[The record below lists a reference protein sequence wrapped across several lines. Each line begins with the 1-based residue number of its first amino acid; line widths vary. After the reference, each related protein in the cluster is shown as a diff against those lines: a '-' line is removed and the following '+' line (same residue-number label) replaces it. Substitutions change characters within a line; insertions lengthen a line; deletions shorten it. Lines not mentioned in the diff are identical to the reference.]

1 MQTVK
6 LFNMMS
12 RIYKIGSSEKN
23 DIVLTHPSIA
33 SFHAEV
39 YVDPQ
44 GNCFYT
50 DLSTLSGTKLNGIK
64 MNQPALL
71 SPNDQLM
78 LGESQELDWEM
89 IFFKRVSIHK
99 QPKKVKIDEPT
110 PPLKQQSPP
119 TPKPSPKPI
128 SNIKSV
134 ELSSQ
139 PFLRKNLDLIL
150 IFSGIILLLFV
161 LSIM

>member
-1 MQTVK
+1 
-6 LFNMMS
+6 MS
-12 RIYKIGSSEKN
+12 RIYKIGKSEKN
-23 DIVLTHPSIA
+23 DIVLVHPSIA
-33 SFHAEV
+33 DFHAEV

-71 SPNDQLM
+71 SPNDRLM
-78 LGESQELDWEM
+78 LGEDQELDWEM

-99 QPKKVKIDEPT
+99 QPKKVKVEE
-110 PPLKQQSPP
+110 
-119 TPKPSPKPI
+119 PKPPVKQATPVTSQSSLKPTSI
-128 SNIKSV
+128 EKSV
-134 ELSSQ
+134 VKSNQ
-139 PFLRKNLDLIL
+139 PFFRKNLDIIL
-150 IFSGIILLLFV
+150 IFVGIILLLFI

>member
-1 MQTVK
+1 
-6 LFNMMS
+6 MMS
-12 RIYKIGSSEKN
+12 RIYKIGSSENN
-23 DIVLTHPSIA
+23 DIVLIHPSIA

-71 SPNDQLM
+71 SPNDQLI
-78 LGESQELDWEM
+78 LGEGQELDWEM

-99 QPKKVKIDEPT
+99 QPKKVKDEEPI

-119 TPKPSPKPI
+119 TPKPSTKPV
-128 SNIKSV
+128 STEKLV
-134 ELSSQ
+134 EISSQ

>member
-1 MQTVK
+1 MV
-6 LFNMMS
+6 S
-12 RIYKIGSSEKN
+12 RIYKIGRSEKN
-23 DIVLTHPSIA
+23 DIVLVHPSIA
-33 SFHAEV
+33 DFHAEV

-78 LGESQELDWEM
+78 LGEDQELDWEM
-89 IFFKRVSIHK
+89 IFFNRVSIHK
-99 QPKKVKIDEPT
+99 QPKKVKVEEPK
-110 PPLKQQSPP
+110 PMPKPQVVSS
-119 TPKPSPKPI
+119 PKPS
-128 SNIKSV
+128 
-134 ELSSQ
+134 SSPEPADNSDQ
-139 PFLRKNLDLIL
+139 PFLRKHLDLIL
-150 IFSGIILLLFV
+150 IFGGIILLLFI

>member
-1 MQTVK
+1 
-6 LFNMMS
+6 MMS

-23 DIVLTHPSIA
+23 DIVLSHPSIA

-39 YVDPQ
+39 YVDLQ

-64 MNQPALL
+64 MYQPALL

-78 LGESQELDWEM
+78 LGEGQELDWEM

-99 QPKKVKIDEPT
+99 QPKKVKIDEPL
-110 PPLKQQSPP
+110 PPLKQQRPP
-119 TPKPSPKPI
+119 TPKPSPKPV
-128 SNIKSV
+128 STEKSV

>member
-1 MQTVK
+1 
-6 LFNMMS
+6 MMS
-12 RIYKIGSSEKN
+12 RIYKIGRSEKN

-64 MNQPALL
+64 MYQPALL
-71 SPNDQLM
+71 SPNDQLV
-78 LGESQELDWEM
+78 LGEGQELDWEM

-99 QPKKVKIDEPT
+99 QPKKVKIEETT
-110 PPLKQQSPP
+110 PPLKQQSA
-119 TPKPSPKPI
+119 TPFAAESMTVQPKQGVLYLWPSWLYHGVPEMQSDSTRI
-128 SNIKSV
+128 SFSFNID
-134 ELSSQ
+134 
-139 PFLRKNLDLIL
+139 FLPL
-150 IFSGIILLLFV
+150 GA
-161 LSIM
+161 

>member
-1 MQTVK
+1 
-6 LFNMMS
+6 MMS
-12 RIYKIGSSEKN
+12 RIYKIGRSEKN
-23 DIVLTHPSIA
+23 DIVLVHPSIA
-33 SFHAEV
+33 DFHAEV

-78 LGESQELDWEM
+78 LGEDQELDWEM
-89 IFFKRVSIHK
+89 IFFNRVSIHK
-99 QPKKVKIDEPT
+99 QPKKVKVEEPK
-110 PPLKQQSPP
+110 PMPKPQVVSS
-119 TPKPSPKPI
+119 PKPS
-128 SNIKSV
+128 
-134 ELSSQ
+134 SSPEPADNSDQ
-139 PFLRKNLDLIL
+139 PFLRKHLDLIL
-150 IFSGIILLLFV
+150 IFGGIILLLFI

>member
-1 MQTVK
+1 
-6 LFNMMS
+6 MS
-12 RIYKIGSSEKN
+12 RIYKIGRSEKN
-23 DIVLTHPSIA
+23 DIVLIHPSIA
-33 SFHAEV
+33 DFHAEV

-71 SPNDQLM
+71 SPNDQLI
-78 LGESQELDWEM
+78 LGEDQELDWEM

-99 QPKKVKIDEPT
+99 QPKKVKVEEPKPQVKQPT
-110 PPLKQQSPP
+110 PGTPQSSIKP
-119 TPKPSPKPI
+119 TSTEKSVVI
-128 SNIKSV
+128 SN
-134 ELSSQ
+134 Q
-139 PFLRKNLDLIL
+139 TFFRKNLDIIL
-150 IFSGIILLLFV
+150 IFGGILLLLFI

>member
-1 MQTVK
+1 
-6 LFNMMS
+6 MMS
-12 RIYKIGSSEKN
+12 RIYKIGSSENN
-23 DIVLTHPSIA
+23 DIVLIHPSIA

-64 MNQPALL
+64 MYQPALL

-78 LGESQELDWEM
+78 LGEGQELDWEM

-110 PPLKQQSPP
+110 TPLKQQRP
-119 TPKPSPKPI
+119 PSPKP
-128 SNIKSV
+128 SLKPVSTEKSV

-139 PFLRKNLDLIL
+139 PFLRKNLDLIM

>member
-1 MQTVK
+1 
-6 LFNMMS
+6 MMS
-12 RIYKIGSSEKN
+12 RIYKIGSSENN
-23 DIVLTHPSIA
+23 DIVLIHPSIA

-78 LGESQELDWEM
+78 LGEDQELDWEM

-99 QPKKVKIDEPT
+99 QPKKVKIEEPKPAAQPIFNPT
-110 PPLKQQSPP
+110 KKA
-119 TPKPSPKPI
+119 TPKPTTAAKPLET
-128 SNIKSV
+128 SNQTYIK
-134 ELSSQ
+134 
-139 PFLRKNLDLIL
+139 KHLDLIL
-150 IFSGIILLLFV
+150 IFGGIILLLFI

>member
-1 MQTVK
+1 
-6 LFNMMS
+6 MMS
-12 RIYKIGSSEKN
+12 RIYKIGRSEKN
-23 DIVLTHPSIA
+23 DIVLIHPTIA
-33 SFHAEV
+33 DFHAEV

-71 SPNDQLM
+71 SPNDQLR
-78 LGESQELDWEM
+78 LGDDQELDWEM

-99 QPKKVKIDEPT
+99 QPKKVKIEEPESIIQPQAKT
-110 PPLKQQSPP
+110 APPPN
-119 TPKPSPKPI
+119 PKPTTTAKPI
-128 SNIKSV
+128 ETSD
-134 ELSSQ
+134 Q
-139 PFLRKNLDLIL
+139 PFYKKHFDLIL
-150 IFSGIILLLFV
+150 IFGGIILLMFI

>member
-23 DIVLTHPSIA
+23 DIVLSHPSIA

-39 YVDPQ
+39 YVDLQ

-78 LGESQELDWEM
+78 LGEGQELDWEM

-99 QPKKVKIDEPT
+99 QPKKVKIDEPL
-110 PPLKQQSPP
+110 PPLKQQRPP
-119 TPKPSPKPI
+119 TPKPSPKPV
-128 SNIKSV
+128 STEKSV

>member
-1 MQTVK
+1 
-6 LFNMMS
+6 MMS

-23 DIVLTHPSIA
+23 DIVLSHPSIA

-64 MNQPALL
+64 MYQPALL

-78 LGESQELDWEM
+78 LGEGQELDWEM

-99 QPKKVKIDEPT
+99 QPKKVKIDEPL
-110 PPLKQQSPP
+110 PPLKQQRPP
-119 TPKPSPKPI
+119 TPKPSPKPV
-128 SNIKSV
+128 STEKSV

>member
-1 MQTVK
+1 
-6 LFNMMS
+6 MMS
-12 RIYKIGSSEKN
+12 RIYKIGRSEKN
-23 DIVLTHPSIA
+23 DIVLVHPSIA
-33 SFHAEV
+33 DFHAEV

-78 LGESQELDWEM
+78 LGEDQELDWEM
-89 IFFKRVSIHK
+89 IFFNRVSIHK
-99 QPKKVKIDEPT
+99 QPKKVKVEE
-110 PPLKQQSPP
+110 
-119 TPKPSPKPI
+119 PKPMPKPQ
-128 SNIKSV
+128 V
-134 ELSSQ
+134 VSSPMPSSSPEPADNSDQ
-139 PFLRKNLDLIL
+139 PFLRKHLDLIL
-150 IFSGIILLLFV
+150 IFGGIILLLFI

>member
-1 MQTVK
+1 
-6 LFNMMS
+6 MS
-12 RIYKIGSSEKN
+12 RIYKIGRSEKN
-23 DIVLTHPSIA
+23 DIVLIHPTIA
-33 SFHAEV
+33 DFHAEV

-71 SPNDQLM
+71 SPNDQLR
-78 LGESQELDWEM
+78 LGDDQELDWEM

-99 QPKKVKIDEPT
+99 QPKKVKIEEPESIIQPQAKTAT
-110 PPLKQQSPP
+110 PPN
-119 TPKPSPKPI
+119 PKPTTTAKPI
-128 SNIKSV
+128 ETSD
-134 ELSSQ
+134 Q
-139 PFLRKNLDLIL
+139 PFYKKHFDLIL
-150 IFSGIILLLFV
+150 IFGGIILLMFI

>member
-1 MQTVK
+1 
-6 LFNMMS
+6 MS
-12 RIYKIGSSEKN
+12 RIYKIGRSEKN
-23 DIVLTHPSIA
+23 DIVLVHPSIA
-33 SFHAEV
+33 DFHAEV

-71 SPNDQLM
+71 SPNDRLM
-78 LGESQELDWEM
+78 LGEDQELDWEM

-99 QPKKVKIDEPT
+99 QPKQVKVEEPKST
-110 PPLKQQSPP
+110 FQAQSKPAP
-119 TPKPSPKPI
+119 QSTPKPTTSTKPI
-128 SNIKSV
+128 EKSD
-134 ELSSQ
+134 Q
-139 PFLRKNLDLIL
+139 PFLRKHLDLIL
-150 IFSGIILLLFV
+150 IFGGIILLLFI

>member
-1 MQTVK
+1 
-6 LFNMMS
+6 MMS
-12 RIYKIGSSEKN
+12 RIYKIGRSEKN

-78 LGESQELDWEM
+78 LGEGQELDWEM

-99 QPKKVKIDEPT
+99 QPKKVKIEET
-110 PPLKQQSPP
+110 IPPLKQQSPP
-119 TPKPSPKPI
+119 TPKQSPKPKPV
-128 SNIKSV
+128 STEKSV

>member
-23 DIVLTHPSIA
+23 DIVLSHPSIA

-39 YVDPQ
+39 YVDLQ

-64 MNQPALL
+64 MYQPALL

-78 LGESQELDWEM
+78 LGEGQELDWEM

-99 QPKKVKIDEPT
+99 QPKKVKIDEPL
-110 PPLKQQSPP
+110 PPLKQQRPP
-119 TPKPSPKPI
+119 TPKPSPKPV
-128 SNIKSV
+128 STEKSV